1 MNGIH
6 DRIDE
11 HLRRHNKRFY
21 IINSLTNIFFLF
33 SEAFPLLVVIAGAIG
48 GLLLTVVV
56 VVVLLACRRAVSNQ
70 PDVSAWPHNQNSNG
84 GGADRLS
91 TSTNTTTN
99 QDDLDGSDSLPE
111 VYLKSQQPPDLLHSN
126 LIYGSTMNH
135 YTAKPYNV
143 TPTGS
148 NGVDNYTYRQYGSEN
163 NLLDNNKYTA
173 NYSNP
178 YLQSVS
184 PVSDIYRHNSHW
196 SNTMNVVAAGA
207 YRSPSA
213 NAELGGYTGLS
224 SRLGGDNGGFIG
236 VRESAEYT
244 SGRFNAVAHSLH
256 STEIDMNESSV
267 GTHV

>member
-1 MNGIH
+1 
-6 DRIDE
+6 
-11 HLRRHNKRFY
+11 
-21 IINSLTNIFFLF
+21 
-33 SEAFPLLVVIAGAIG
+33 VVIAGAIG

-56 VVVLLACRRAVSNQ
+56 VVVLLACRRAVSSQ
-70 PDVSAWPHNQNSNG
+70 PDVSDWPHQHQNSN
-84 GGADRLS
+84 GADRLS

-99 QDDLDGSDSLPE
+99 QDDLDGSDSIPE

-126 LIYGSTMNH
+126 LIYGSSMNH

-143 TPTGS
+143 TPTSSGGS
-148 NGVDNYTYRQYGSEN
+148 GVDNYTYRQYGSEN
-163 NLLDNNKYTA
+163 NLLDNNKYINA

-184 PVSDIYRHNSHW
+184 PVSDIYRHNGHW
-196 SNTMNVVAAGA
+196 TNTVGVSAGA

-213 NAELGGYTGLS
+213 NGELGGYNGLLS
-224 SRLGGDNGGFIG
+224 SRLAGVTGGDNGGFI
-236 VRESAEYT
+236 SARDTHEYS